1 MRYAFSV
8 DRIGACAL
16 KSFTVV
22 AGENRTTCELLW
34 ARKEDLGATCGGRV
48 RRSSGY
54 PARTVYAIRFRGG
67 SLTPRPSDTYGDELL
82 NVNSASVNW
91 SRRIR
96 CASPS
101 AQAILTGAALAHVDT
116 TVARLS

>member
-1 MRYAFSV
+1 M
-8 DRIGACAL
+8 
-16 KSFTVV
+16 
-22 AGENRTTCELLW
+22 
-34 ARKEDLGATCGGRV
+34 

-82 NVNSASVNW
+82 NVRSASVNW
-91 SRRIR
+91 SNGSNSI
-96 CASPS
+96 ASPS